1 MLASSSF
8 QHRSSIL
15 HTHLLTSPRPAF
27 SPFALLSNSFSHSRS
42 SPLFLK
48 SHPLLETK
56 PLESFLLQAKSPPA
70 DRPSESKWVHEG
82 LITESLPNGMFRIA
96 EEWNSW
102 KRI

>member
-1 MLASSSF
+1 MLTSSSF
-8 QHRSSIL
+8 QYRTPIL
-15 HTHLLTSPRPAF
+15 HSHLLPSPRPVF
-27 SPFALLSNSFSHSRS
+27 SPFTLLSSSFSHSRS